1 MIRAR
6 LHVVRDPSL
15 DDPVTTLTGVSDR
28 TEARLA
34 RLGIATIRD
43 LLLFFPRRYEDFS
56 TITPIAFVRPGVKTT
71 VRGRIYEIGAHQT
84 KYKRMALTEAVLGDD
99 SGTTLRVVWFNQ
111 PWLVKSLQKGD
122 EIFVAGEVDLNG
134 GLVMK
139 NPDHEKV
146 SLRPQHAARLVP
158 IYPETEGL
166 TSKWLRA
173 KIQSLLQYA
182 DELEEFLPSELL
194 ARRGFLSRAAAV
206 RQVHFPDSPPSPE
219 PARGRPALAELFL
232 LHRAAPLA
240 HRARKWLD
248 V

>member
-1 MIRAR
+1 MPR

-15 DDPVTTLTGVSDR
+15 DDPVATLAGVSDR

-71 VRGRIYEIGAHQT
+71 VRGRIYDIGARQT

-122 EIFVAGEVDLNG
+122 EIFVAGEADLNG

-146 SLRPQHAARLVP
+146 SLRPQHAAR
-158 IYPETEGL
+158 
-166 TSKWLRA
+166 
-173 KIQSLLQYA
+173 
-182 DELEEFLPSELL
+182 
-194 ARRGFLSRAAAV
+194 
-206 RQVHFPDSPPSPE
+206 
-219 PARGRPALAELFL
+219 
-232 LHRAAPLA
+232 
-240 HRARKWLD
+240 
-248 V
+248 

>member
-111 PWLVKSLQKGD
+111 PWLVKACRRATRSLSPAKPTSM
-122 EIFVAGEVDLNG
+122 AG
-134 GLVMK
+134 
-139 NPDHEKV
+139 
-146 SLRPQHAARLVP
+146 
-158 IYPETEGL
+158 
-166 TSKWLRA
+166 W
-173 KIQSLLQYA
+173 
-182 DELEEFLPSELL
+182 
-194 ARRGFLSRAAAV
+194 
-206 RQVHFPDSPPSPE
+206 
-219 PARGRPALAELFL
+219 
-232 LHRAAPLA
+232 
-240 HRARKWLD
+240 W
-248 V
+248 